1 MLITDL
7 CLMLWPDNGLGNMP
21 CGMPYLPKLK
31 DEKFKVPKGLFRGS
45 LGVPERFH
53 KGFVTDLCMMLS
65 PNNGP
70 VICYV
75 G

>member
-31 DEKFKVPKGLFRGS
+31 DEKFRVPKGYS
-45 LGVPERFH
+45 LV
-53 KGFVTDLCMMLS
+53 S
-65 PNNGP
+65 
-70 VICYV
+70 
-75 G
+75 